1 MDEAKISVSL
11 LSVKE
16 NLWKNQWDPHDGDID
31 QSKIIL
37 QISSSTNL
45 NLKEDKVMIVAMVKY
60 VYDEKDCFILE
71 SEFVFSVP
79 ELNKNITVLKSENKI
94 NFSVDIIPLL
104 LQTAFGTM
112 RGMLF
117 EKLKDSAFQKYPLPL
132 IDIKFIVSRNSLAI
146 VE

>member
-16 NLWKNQWDPHDGDID
+16 NLWKNQWEPHDGDID

-37 QISSSTNL
+37 QINSSTNL

-60 VYDEKDCFILE
+60 VYDEKDCFTLE

-104 LQTAFGTM
+104 LQTAFGTI

-117 EKLKDSAFQKYPLPL
+117 EKLEDSAFQKYPLPL

>member
-79 ELNKNITVLKSENKI
+79 ELDRKSTR
-94 NFSVDIIPLL
+94 L
-104 LQTAFGTM
+104 
-112 RGMLF
+112 
-117 EKLKDSAFQKYPLPL
+117 
-132 IDIKFIVSRNSLAI
+132 NSSH
-146 VE
+146 